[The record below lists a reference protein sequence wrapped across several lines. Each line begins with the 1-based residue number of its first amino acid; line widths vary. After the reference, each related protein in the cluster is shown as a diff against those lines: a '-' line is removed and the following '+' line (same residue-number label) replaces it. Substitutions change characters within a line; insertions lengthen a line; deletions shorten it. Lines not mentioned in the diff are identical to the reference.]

1 MIETQEE
8 VKMALT
14 QTHIKNIDLFLNC
27 KEFLSVKTT
36 DQNGKTLSFD
46 TRSQFL
52 DHIMQT
58 EGVKHSKQSLTG
70 MLTYRILTDKP
81 FFGYTVELSKSSTT
95 ANQKG
100 NLGKSFTQGRFKT
113 CLLGDK
119 TDGCA
124 GKKIKRHRKE
134 FYLIDA
140 ENKAVITFDNYIKY
154 CEYADEKGLI
164 KTVKRSKIK
173 GYKKVGENFYLVT
186 NKRYLNEKL
195 MNTYYY
201 ITQKG
206 KFIGGCS
213 SFDELCSHFKITAA
227 SKNKLR
233 AAIGGKSEYKG
244 KRIQLRRTL
253 NVEGLQ

>member
-1 MIETQEE
+1 
-8 VKMALT
+8 MALT
-14 QTHIKNIDLFLNC
+14 QTHIQNIDLFLNS
-27 KEFLSVKTT
+27 KELLQVKAT
-36 DQNGKTLSFD
+36 DTSGKVLTFD

-58 EGVKHSKQSLTG
+58 EDVKHSKQSLTG

-81 FFGYTVELSKSSTT
+81 FFGYTVELSKGSISTR
-95 ANQKG
+95 KG
-100 NLGKSFTQGRFKT
+100 NLGKSFTQSRFKT
-113 CLLGDK
+113 CRLGDK
-119 TDGCA
+119 TDGCT

-140 ENKAVITFDNYIKY
+140 NNKEVITFDNYKKY

-164 KTVKRSKIK
+164 KSVKRSKIK
-173 GYKKVGENFYLVT
+173 GYKKVGEGFYLVA

-195 MNTYYY
+195 MDTYYY

-213 SFDELCSHFKITAA
+213 SFDELCSHFKITSA

-244 KRIQLRRTL
+244 KRIQFRRKL
-253 NVEGLQ
+253 NMEALK